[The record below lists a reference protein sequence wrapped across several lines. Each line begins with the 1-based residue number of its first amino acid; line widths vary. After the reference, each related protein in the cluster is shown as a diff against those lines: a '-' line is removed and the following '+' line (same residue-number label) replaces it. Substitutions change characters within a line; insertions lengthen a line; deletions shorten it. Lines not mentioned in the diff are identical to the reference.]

1 MHRTCLETCYIIST
15 YTLSTKKNWKD
26 VMGSLFEEIKKENS
40 KRGTKSRIAEI
51 LEALPE
57 EERKDLIKA
66 LDDHSIP
73 ASSISKALLK
83 RGHKL
88 AINVISRYRRG
99 ELVTVIK

>member
-1 MHRTCLETCYIIST
+1 MILLVCLILT
-15 YTLSTKKNWKD
+15 YTTGEIT
-26 VMGSLFEEIKKENS
+26 MGSLFDDIKQTQSQKGN
-40 KRGTKSRIAEI
+40 RSRIAEI

-57 EERKDLIKA
+57 DERKDLIKA

-73 ASSISKALLK
+73 ASNISKALEK

-99 ELVTVIK
+99 ELATKLK

>member
-1 MHRTCLETCYIIST
+1 VGE
-15 YTLSTKKNWKD
+15 
-26 VMGSLFEEIKKENS
+26 LFEDIKKETS
-40 KRGTKSRIAEI
+40 KRGTKSRIQEI
-51 LEALPE
+51 LDALPAD
-57 EERKDLIKA
+57 ERKDLIKA

-73 ASSISKALLK
+73 ASNISKALAK

>member
-1 MHRTCLETCYIIST
+1 
-15 YTLSTKKNWKD
+15 
-26 VMGSLFEEIKKENS
+26 MGSLFDDIKQTQSQKGN
-40 KRGTKSRIAEI
+40 RSRIAEI

-57 EERKDLIKA
+57 DERKDLIKA

-73 ASSISKALLK
+73 ASNISKALEK

-99 ELVTVIK
+99 ELATKLK